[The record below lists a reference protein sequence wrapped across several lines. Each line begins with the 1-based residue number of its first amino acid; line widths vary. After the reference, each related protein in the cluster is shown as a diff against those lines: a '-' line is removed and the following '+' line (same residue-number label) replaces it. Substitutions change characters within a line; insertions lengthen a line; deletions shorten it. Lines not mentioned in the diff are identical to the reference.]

1 MIQQPPKRA
10 WTNTMLLFGTPV
22 FLYDEYCSLNKV
34 HDTSNEQTNLVLNR
48 EQNFSSAETNILELE
63 SYKEIKNRI
72 INGLNEYVNDLL
84 CIDDKFE
91 FYITQSWLN
100 INPPGT
106 AHHRHNHS
114 NAIISGV
121 YYIDV
126 DDAASITFLT
136 PNSTSNITNNPTLAI
151 TPKEWNIANSNSWL
165 VPVKNN
171 AIIYFPSTTLHEVNP
186 NASDKNRISLA
197 FNCFVKGTFGDKQ
210 TLNELK
216 L

>member
-22 FLYDEYCSLNKV
+22 FLYDEYCSLHNI

-48 EQNFSSAETNILELE
+48 EQNFSSAETNVLELE

-126 DDAASITFLT
+126 DDGASITFFTL
-136 PNSTSNITNNPTLAI
+136 NSATTVTNNPTLAI
-151 TPKEWNIANSNSWL
+151 TPKEWNIANSNSWS

-171 AIIYFPSTTLHEVNP
+171 GIIYFPSTTLHEVSP
-186 NASDKNRISLA
+186 NASEKNRISLA
-197 FNCFVKGTFGDKQ
+197 FNCFVKGDFGTKQ